1 MDYARIKE
9 IAKNHHLEMSY
20 PLYDAMKQAAGE
32 AAQEMRCRYLDVLH
46 ELQLPDEMITDIN
59 RQASRRLSYATPTL
73 NHECMSR
80 RDFLLATYGE
90 TGEKDGPRQ
99 NTCDN
104 LHDSDLWPDRM
115 A

>member
-9 IAKNHHLEMSY
+9 IAKRHHLEFSY
-20 PLYDAMKQAAGE
+20 PILMAMKQAAGE
-32 AAQEMRCRYLDVLH
+32 AAQEMRCRYLEALH
-46 ELQLPDEMITDIN
+46 ELQLPDEMITDLN
-59 RQASRRLSYATPTL
+59 RQASRGF
-73 NHECMSR
+73 R
-80 RDFLLATYGE
+80 RFSPLLEQREGYHGQ
-90 TGEKDGPRQ
+90 RQ